1 LRTFFVVS
9 NCFPHLDKA
18 QFVFLDKLLFGAK
31 LSLKVLDLF
40 ELSRYDGVLFLQ
52 FAIFLDV
59 HKFKL
64 LSLLGCHLSQLGFL
78 LFKELVNLL

>member
-18 QFVFLDKLLFGAK
+18 RFIFLDKPLFGAK

-52 FAIFLDV
+52 FAVFLGV
-59 HKFKL
+59 HKFEL
-64 LSLLGCHLSQLGFL
+64 LSLLGCYLSQFGFF
-78 LFKELVNLL
+78 LFEELVYLL